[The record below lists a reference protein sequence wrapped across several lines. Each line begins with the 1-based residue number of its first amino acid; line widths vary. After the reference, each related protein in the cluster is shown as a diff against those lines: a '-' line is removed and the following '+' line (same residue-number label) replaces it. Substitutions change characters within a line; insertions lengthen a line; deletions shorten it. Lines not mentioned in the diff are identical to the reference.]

1 MRGQILWEGLDIP
14 TDKGTMSPSY
24 TVWYQD
30 EQGQRVA
37 SEEGSDLEQT
47 IEALRQNLERRGY
60 KRSALRKPDPFRRPP
75 TR

>member
-1 MRGQILWEGLDIP
+1 MRPQIFWEQLGIP
-14 TDKGTMSPSY
+14 TDEGTMSPSY

-37 SEEGSDLEQT
+37 AEQGSDLEQT
-47 IEALRQNLERRGY
+47 IEALRQNLQRQGY
-60 KRSALRKPDPFRRPP
+60 NRSALPKAEPFRIPP

>member
-1 MRGQILWEGLDIP
+1 MRARIFWEQLGIP
-14 TDKGTMSPSY
+14 TDEGTISPSY

-37 SEEGSDLEQT
+37 SEQGSDLEQT
-47 IEALRQNLERRGY
+47 IEALCQILERQGY
-60 KRSALRKPDPFRRPP
+60 NRSALPKPEPFRIPP